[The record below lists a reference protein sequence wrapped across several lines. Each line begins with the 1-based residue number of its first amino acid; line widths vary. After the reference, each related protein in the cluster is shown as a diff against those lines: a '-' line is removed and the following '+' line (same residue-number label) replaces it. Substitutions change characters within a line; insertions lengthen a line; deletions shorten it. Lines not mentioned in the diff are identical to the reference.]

1 MREDGRRVVAAPR
14 PPVTA
19 EIEDVAEG
27 LLGAVREF
35 DCDIFGAGT
44 AVGDDIFDGDFH
56 RGVVCGAES

>member
-1 MREDGRRVVAAPR
+1 MAAPR